1 MAAALAAVSCE
12 PSHLNDNM
20 YSPVVY
26 IVNSGLTQE
35 VIYSV
40 EGTHTFTVH
49 AYCGGI
55 ESIDP
60 EVVAEIN
67 RSALDTYNINTGEN
81 LEVLPESCYTL
92 ESSPKKMS
100 DNRVSFDIV
109 FDCGKLEE
117 LSQSEDWTDITGY
130 AVPVVL
136 RSLTEGVGVSE
147 DSGLSAAIIVP
158 DLRKMG
164 FTFEQ
169 AGVNSGDLTDFTD
182 KDGFLT
188 YEYRLF
194 TPVDNHWDNPVSFTF
209 PAESPDADYGPL
221 PEGSY
226 TVTKSAEQFS
236 DGVSEIIY
244 TVKIDKEAASAFN
257 YSLVAKVESEG
268 GFELLGEGTS
278 VLNFTNR
285 YTYDQSRITAAA
297 DTYVTGKGADM
308 TLDGNPGTLWESA
321 YNTSASHIGL
331 RLMPYTIVYTL
342 SEPVMLYD
350 IKIDRRSD
358 QNLKYTSDLKAGYYE
373 VSTDGETYT
382 KVVDFDYGTSKDVTF
397 IHSLDTPAEVKYVKF
412 VATESNRKSGNYPLA
427 SIAEM
432 NFYYR

>member
-117 LSQSEDWTDITGY
+117 LMSTH
-130 AVPVVL
+130 
-136 RSLTEGVGVSE
+136 
-147 DSGLSAAIIVP
+147 
-158 DLRKMG
+158 
-164 FTFEQ
+164 TF
-169 AGVNSGDLTDFTD
+169 
-182 KDGFLT
+182 
-188 YEYRLF
+188 
-194 TPVDNHWDNPVSFTF
+194 H
-209 PAESPDADYGPL
+209 
-221 PEGSY
+221 
-226 TVTKSAEQFS
+226 
-236 DGVSEIIY
+236 
-244 TVKIDKEAASAFN
+244 
-257 YSLVAKVESEG
+257 
-268 GFELLGEGTS
+268 
-278 VLNFTNR
+278 
-285 YTYDQSRITAAA
+285 
-297 DTYVTGKGADM
+297 
-308 TLDGNPGTLWESA
+308 
-321 YNTSASHIGL
+321 
-331 RLMPYTIVYTL
+331 
-342 SEPVMLYD
+342 
-350 IKIDRRSD
+350 DRRW
-358 QNLKYTSDLKAGYYE
+358 LKRARPMIQ
-373 VSTDGETYT
+373 
-382 KVVDFDYGTSKDVTF
+382 F
-397 IHSLDTPAEVKYVKF
+397 
-412 VATESNRKSGNYPLA
+412 
-427 SIAEM
+427 
-432 NFYYR
+432 